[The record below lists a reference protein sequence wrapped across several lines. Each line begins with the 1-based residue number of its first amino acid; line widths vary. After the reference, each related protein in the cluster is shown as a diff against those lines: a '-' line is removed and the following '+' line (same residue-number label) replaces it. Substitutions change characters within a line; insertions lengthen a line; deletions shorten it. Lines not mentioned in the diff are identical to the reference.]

1 MIYKNENMEKK
12 IVQAHIECNSTGFY
26 TIYCEEDFPFGF
38 FGEGYTAEEAKK
50 DFLNVFKRMRD
61 RHFKQTG
68 EFVDAEFTF
77 VYDASAFLQHY
88 KGILTLSGM
97 SRMTGIN
104 KAQLSQ
110 YVCGKRHPSART
122 QEKIRRSVKNF
133 AEELSHAM

>member
-1 MIYKNENMEKK
+1 MK
-12 IVQAHIECNSTGFY
+12 VQAHIECNSDGFY
-26 TIYCEEDFPFGF
+26 SVYCDADFPFGF
-38 FGEGYTAEEAKK
+38 FGEGYTAEEAKA
-50 DFLNVFKRMRD
+50 DFLNVFYGMRD
-61 RHFKQTG
+61 RHFKKTG
-68 EFVDAEFTF
+68 EYVDAEFTF

-88 KGILTLSGM
+88 KGILTLAGM

-122 QEKIRRSVKNF
+122 QEKIRRSVKQF

>member
-1 MIYKNENMEKK
+1 VY
-12 IVQAHIECNSTGFY
+12 CNA
-26 TIYCEEDFPFGF
+26 DFPFGF
-38 FGEGYTAEEAKK
+38 FGERYTAEEAKT
-50 DFLNVFKRMRD
+50 DFLNGFYGMRD

-68 EFVDAEFTF
+68 EYIDAGFTF

-122 QEKIRRSVKNF
+122 QERIRQSVKKF
-133 AEELSHAM
+133 AEELSHAMA

>member
-1 MIYKNENMEKK
+1 MKA
-12 IVQAHIECNSTGFY
+12 QAHIECNSKGFY
-26 TIYCEEDFPFGF
+26 SVYCNADFPFGF
-38 FGEGYTAEEAKK
+38 FGEGYTVEEAKT
-50 DFLNVFKRMRD
+50 DFLNVFYGMRD
-61 RHFKQTG
+61 RHFKKTG

-110 YVCGKRHPSART
+110 YVCGKRHPSPRT
-122 QEKIRRSVKNF
+122 QEKIKRSVRKF
-133 AEELSHAM
+133 AEELSHAMA